1 MFAPARNAA
10 HSYTQIGVETGVASA
25 SPHALIVMLFD
36 GALLAISTAG
46 NHMKNKQIGEK
57 GMAISKAIDIINCGL
72 KASLD
77 KTSGG
82 DLAEKLDALY
92 EYMSLRLI
100 HANVKNDQA
109 ALDEVSHL
117 LNEIRSAWVEIAE
130 TSTSTPDAAT
140 PDAAAV
146 A

>member
-1 MFAPARNAA
+1 MFAPAKNAA
-10 HSYTQIGVETGVASA
+10 HSYTKVGMETSVAAA
-25 SPHALIVMLFD
+25 SPHTLIVMLFD
-36 GALLAISTAG
+36 GALLAISMAS
-46 NHMKNKQIGEK
+46 NHMKNKQIAEK

-92 EYMSLRLI
+92 EYMSLRLLQ
-100 HANVKNDQA
+100 ANVKNDQA

-117 LNEIRSAWVEIAE
+117 LNEIRGAWLEIADVPP
-130 TSTSTPDAAT
+130 TAAAAPDAS
-140 PDAAAV
+140 AV

>member
-10 HSYTQIGVETGVASA
+10 HSYTKVGVETGVASA

-46 NHMKNKQIGEK
+46 NHMKNKQIAEK
-57 GMAISKAIDIINCGL
+57 GMSISKAIDIINCGL

-77 KTSGG
+77 KSSGG

-109 ALDEVSHL
+109 ALDEVAHL

-130 TSTSTPDAAT
+130 VPPAAAPDAS
-140 PDAAAV
+140 AAV

>member
-1 MFAPARNAA
+1 MMSFRQLT
-10 HSYTQIGVETGVASA
+10 SYCTRYQ
-25 SPHALIVMLFD
+25 
-36 GALLAISTAG
+36 
-46 NHMKNKQIGEK
+46 
-57 GMAISKAIDIINCGL
+57 SKAIDIINCGL

-77 KTSGG
+77 KSSGG

-109 ALDEVSHL
+109 ALDEVAHL

-130 TSTSTPDAAT
+130 VPPAAAPDAS
-140 PDAAAV
+140 AAV